1 MKYQLFI
8 LLNKHI
14 LCLSNEVPTVY
25 FVEQTY
31 IVFVNEVPTVYF
43 VEQTYIVFVN
53 EVLTVYFVEQTYIVF
68 VNEVPRTNL
77 LCLSICFC

>member
-1 MKYQLFI
+1 MKYQLLNKHIVFVNEHQLFI

-14 LCLSNEVPTVY
+14 VFVNEVPTVY

-43 VEQTYIVFVN
+43 VEQTYF
-53 EVLTVYFVEQTYIVF
+53 
-68 VNEVPRTNL
+68 PRNFDNSAFL
-77 LCLSICFC
+77 